1 MGDIVVYAYQV
12 VEFVLNGVQILSLVS
27 YFSTYLSV
35 KYRGLLKSSTIIQ
48 ISLLLLWPFWIF
60 YLWF

>member
-48 ISLLLLWPFWIF
+48 ISLLLL
-60 YLWF
+60 

>member
-1 MGDIVVYAYQV
+1 MFVLQMGDIVVYAYQV

-48 ISLLLLWPFWIF
+48 ISLLLL
-60 YLWF
+60 